1 MLKRIRATYIENNKP
16 QSDHL
21 VLIAPIDSDGA
32 IADGEIYGFVVD
44 NESRYPFV
52 GIPDGKEFV
61 LDYGAFGRD
70 EDAEE
75 KEIARLNLV
84 GKRLHVGDL
93 FTRVNKFIGEL
104 QEDTYTY
111 RVESIV

>member
-44 NESRYPFV
+44 NGSRYPFV
-52 GIPDGKEFV
+52 GNPDGKELV

-70 EDAEE
+70 EDTEE

-84 GKRLHVGDL
+84 GKRLRVGDL
-93 FTRVNKFIGEL
+93 FTRVNKFQGESR
-104 QEDTYTY
+104 ENSYTY

>member
-44 NESRYPFV
+44 NGSRYPFV
-52 GIPDGKEFV
+52 GKPDGKVFA
-61 LDYGAFGRD
+61 LDYGAFARD
-70 EDAEE
+70 EDAKE
-75 KEIARLNLV
+75 KESARLNLL
-84 GKRLHVGDL
+84 GKQLRAGDL
-93 FTRVNKFIGEL
+93 FTRVDKLKGESS
-104 QEDTYTY
+104 EESYTY
-111 RVESIV
+111 RVDSIV